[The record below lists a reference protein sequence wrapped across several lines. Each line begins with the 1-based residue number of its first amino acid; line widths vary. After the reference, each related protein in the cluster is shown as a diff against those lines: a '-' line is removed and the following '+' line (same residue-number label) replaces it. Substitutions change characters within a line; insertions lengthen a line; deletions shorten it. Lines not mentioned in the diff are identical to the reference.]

1 MINNHKQELRKRPTY
16 DEMLKQAITSKM
28 KTTVILK
35 KYKKYMLLNNF
46 DFDKMD
52 LMNYKNK
59 ERYMNAQVMMADA
72 SPEARELRDKATQ
85 TLNKENKATQTDLP
99 NDKATQTYNFDDMTK
114 ILGGSSK
121 SFKSKLITKAEAE
134 AIAFTY
140 DPDLYD
146 DDDDDDDDK
155 NDDDIDKY
163 RKKLFIL
170 MRIIE
175 FMMRSGFSIGQIVA
189 HLTYHTTLTTIQGS
203 ELLVN
208 LTMNS
213 LVTSYD
219 IATAIMNWLNTNV
232 SEEVELNTSPP
243 ISVNSSPPVEL
254 SSIADDEQSSSSPIT
269 VNSSST
275 HTVNSSSSEE
285 NSNYEIAPPTEI
297 PIPTDAESENEDKDK
312 DKNKEKQ

>member
-1 MINNHKQELRKRPTY
+1 
-16 DEMLKQAITSKM
+16 
-28 KTTVILK
+28 
-35 KYKKYMLLNNF
+35 MLLNNF

-59 ERYMNAQVMMADA
+59 ERYMNAEVMMA
-72 SPEARELRDKATQ
+72 DKATQ

-99 NDKATQTYNFDDMTK
+99 NDKETQTYNFDDMTK
-114 ILGGSSK
+114 LLGGSSK

-134 AIAFTY
+134 AEAFTY

-155 NDDDIDKY
+155 KDDDIDKY
-163 RKKLFIL
+163 RKKLFML

-232 SEEVELNTSPP
+232 SEEVDLNTEPP
-243 ISVNSSPPVEL
+243 VSVHSSP
-254 SSIADDEQSSSSPIT
+254 PIT

-275 HTVNSSSSEE
+275 HTVNSSSSSEE
-285 NSNYEIAPPTEI
+285 NVNYEIAPLTDI
-297 PIPTDAESENEDKDK
+297 PVPTDAESEDEDKDK

>member
-1 MINNHKQELRKRPTY
+1 MINNLKHELRKRPTY
-16 DEMLKQAITSKM
+16 DEMLKQAITSKL

-35 KYKKYMLLNNF
+35 KYKKGMLLNNF

-59 ERYMNAQVMMADA
+59 ERYLNAEVMMA
-72 SPEARELRDKATQ
+72 DKATQ
-85 TLNKENKATQTDLP
+85 TLNKENKATQTNLP
-99 NDKATQTYNFDDMTK
+99 NDKATQTYNFDDETK
-114 ILGGSSK
+114 LLGGSSK
-121 SFKSKLITKAEAE
+121 KFKSKLMNKAEAE
-134 AIAFTY
+134 ALAFTY

-146 DDDDDDDDK
+146 DDDDDDDK
-155 NDDDIDKY
+155 TDDDIDKY
-163 RKKLFIL
+163 KKKLFML

-175 FMMRSGFSIGQIVA
+175 LMMRSGFSIGQIVA
-189 HLTYHTTLTTIQGS
+189 HLTYHTTITTIQIS

-213 LVTSYD
+213 LVSSYD
-219 IATAIMNWLNTNV
+219 IASAIMNWLNTNV

-243 ISVNSSPPVEL
+243 VSDHSSP
-254 SSIADDEQSSSSPIT
+254 PIT

-285 NSNYEIAPPTEI
+285 NPNYEIAPPTDI
-297 PIPTDAESENEDKDK
+297 PVPTGVDGDESESENDETENQNINPTKTK
-312 DKNKEKQ
+312 TT

>member
-1 MINNHKQELRKRPTY
+1 MINNLKHELRKRPTY

-35 KYKKYMLLNNF
+35 KYKKGMLLNNF

-59 ERYMNAQVMMADA
+59 ERYMNAKSLM
-72 SPEARELRDKATQ
+72 LNKATQ

-99 NDKATQTYNFDDMTK
+99 NDKATQTYNFDDETTL
-114 ILGGSSK
+114 LGGSSK

-134 AIAFTY
+134 AEAFTY

-155 NDDDIDKY
+155 KDDDIDKY
-163 RKKLFIL
+163 RKKLFML

-175 FMMRSGFSIGQIVA
+175 IMMRSGFSIGQIVA
-189 HLTYHTTLTTIQGS
+189 HLTYHTTITTIQIS

-213 LVTSYD
+213 LVSSYD
-219 IATAIMNWLNTNV
+219 IASAIMNWLNTNV

-243 ISVNSSPPVEL
+243 ISVHSSP
-254 SSIADDEQSSSSPIT
+254 PIT

-285 NSNYEIAPPTEI
+285 NPNYEIAPPTDI
-297 PIPTDAESENEDKDK
+297 PVPTGVDGDESESENDETENQNTNPTKT
-312 DKNKEKQ
+312 KNYLKKKTLI

>member
-1 MINNHKQELRKRPTY
+1 MIKNRKHELRKRPTY

-35 KYKKYMLLNNF
+35 KYKKDMLLNNF
-46 DFDKMD
+46 DFDEID

-59 ERYMNAQVMMADA
+59 ERYMNAEVMMA
-72 SPEARELRDKATQ
+72 DKATQ
-85 TLNKENKATQTDLP
+85 TLNKENKATQTDFT
-99 NDKATQTYNFDDMTK
+99 NDKATQTDYFDDTGL
-114 ILGGSSK
+114 ISEGFSK
-121 SFKSKLITKAEAE
+121 SFKSNLRNRAEAE
-134 AIAFTY
+134 AQASLFTPIQ
-140 DPDLYD
+140 DDD

-155 NDDDIDKY
+155 KDDDIDKY
-163 RKKLFIL
+163 KKKLFML

-175 FMMRSGFSIGQIVA
+175 LMMRSGFSIGQIVA

-213 LVTSYD
+213 LVSSYD
-219 IATAIMNWLNTNV
+219 IASAIMNWLNTNV

-243 ISVNSSPPVEL
+243 VSVHSSP
-254 SSIADDEQSSSSPIT
+254 PIT

-285 NSNYEIAPPTEI
+285 NPNYKIAPPTDI
-297 PIPTDAESENEDKDK
+297 PVPTGVDGDESEIENDETENQNTNPTKTK
-312 DKNKEKQ
+312 TT

>member
-59 ERYMNAQVMMADA
+59 ERYMNAQVMMAD
-72 SPEARELRDKATQ
+72 KATQ

-140 DPDLYD
+140 DPDLY

-243 ISVNSSPPVEL
+243 ISVNSSPP
-254 SSIADDEQSSSSPIT
+254 IT

-285 NSNYEIAPPTEI
+285 NVNYEIAPPTEI
-297 PIPTDAESENEDKDK
+297 PIPTDAESENYEDKDK

>member
-46 DFDKMD
+46 DFDKLD

-59 ERYMNAQVMMADA
+59 ERYMNAQVMMA
-72 SPEARELRDKATQ
+72 DKATQ

-146 DDDDDDDDK
+146 DDDDDDDK

-189 HLTYHTTLTTIQGS
+189 HLAYHTTLTTIQGS

-243 ISVNSSPPVEL
+243 ISVNSSPP
-254 SSIADDEQSSSSPIT
+254 IT

-275 HTVNSSSSEE
+275 HTVNSSSRSSRASGEASSEE
-285 NSNYEIAPPTEI
+285 NSNYEIAPPTDI
-297 PIPTDAESENEDKDK
+297 PVPTDAESENYEDKDK

>member
-1 MINNHKQELRKRPTY
+1 MINNLKHELRKRPTY
-16 DEMLKQAITSKM
+16 DEMLKQAITSKL

-46 DFDKMD
+46 DFDEMD

-59 ERYMNAQVMMADA
+59 ERYMNAEVMMA
-72 SPEARELRDKATQ
+72 DKATQ
-85 TLNKENKATQTDLP
+85 TLNKENKATQTNLP
-99 NDKATQTYNFDDMTK
+99 NDKATQTYNFDDETK
-114 ILGGSSK
+114 LLGGSSK
-121 SFKSKLITKAEAE
+121 KFKSKLMNKAEAE
-134 AIAFTY
+134 ALAFTY

-155 NDDDIDKY
+155 KDDDIDKY
-163 RKKLFIL
+163 KKKLFML
-170 MRIIE
+170 MRVIE
-175 FMMRSGFSIGQIVA
+175 LMMRSGFSIGQIVA

-213 LVTSYD
+213 LVSSYD
-219 IATAIMNWLNTNV
+219 IASAIMNWLNTNV
-232 SEEVELNTSPP
+232 SEEVELNTEPP
-243 ISVNSSPPVEL
+243 VSVHSSP
-254 SSIADDEQSSSSPIT
+254 PIT

-285 NSNYEIAPPTEI
+285 NPNYEIAPPTDI
-297 PIPTDAESENEDKDK
+297 PVPTDAESENDETENQNTNPSKTK
-312 DKNKEKQ
+312 IT

>member
-1 MINNHKQELRKRPTY
+1 MINNRKQELRKRPTY

-28 KTTVILK
+28 KATVILK

-52 LMNYKNK
+52 LMNYKNT
-59 ERYMNAQVMMADA
+59 ERYMNAQVMMA
-72 SPEARELRDKATQ
+72 DKATQ
-85 TLNKENKATQTDLP
+85 TLNKENKATQTDLS
-99 NDKATQTYNFDDMTK
+99 NDKATQTYNFDDETK

-134 AIAFTY
+134 ASAFTY

-155 NDDDIDKY
+155 KDDDIDKY

-175 FMMRSGFSIGQIVA
+175 FLLRTGFSIGQIVA

-232 SEEVELNTSPP
+232 SEEVELNTEPP
-243 ISVNSSPPVEL
+243 VSVHSSP
-254 SSIADDEQSSSSPIT
+254 PIT

-297 PIPTDAESENEDKDK
+297 PIPTDAESENYEDKDK

>member
-59 ERYMNAQVMMADA
+59 ERYMNAQVMMA
-72 SPEARELRDKATQ
+72 DKATQ

-146 DDDDDDDDK
+146 DDDDDDDK

-189 HLTYHTTLTTIQGS
+189 HLAYHTTLTTIQGS

-243 ISVNSSPPVEL
+243 ISVNSSPP
-254 SSIADDEQSSSSPIT
+254 IT

-285 NSNYEIAPPTEI
+285 NVNYEIAPPTEI
-297 PIPTDAESENEDKDK
+297 PIPTDAESENYEDKDK

>member
-59 ERYMNAQVMMADA
+59 ERYMNAQVMMA
-72 SPEARELRDKATQ
+72 DKATQ

-146 DDDDDDDDK
+146 DDDDDDDK
-155 NDDDIDKY
+155 KDDDIDKY

-175 FMMRSGFSIGQIVA
+175 FMLRSGFSIGQIVA

-243 ISVNSSPPVEL
+243 VSVNSSP
-254 SSIADDEQSSSSPIT
+254 PIT

-275 HTVNSSSSEE
+275 HTVNSSSSSEE
-285 NSNYEIAPPTEI
+285 NVNYEIAPPTEI

>member
-1 MINNHKQELRKRPTY
+1 MIKNRKHELRKRPTY

-35 KYKKYMLLNNF
+35 KYKKDMLLNNF

-59 ERYMNAQVMMADA
+59 ERYMNAEVMMA
-72 SPEARELRDKATQ
+72 DKATQ

-99 NDKATQTYNFDDMTK
+99 NDKETQTYSFDDMTK
-114 ILGGSSK
+114 LLGGSSK

-134 AIAFTY
+134 AEAFTY

-155 NDDDIDKY
+155 KDDDIDKY
-163 RKKLFIL
+163 RKKLFML

-189 HLTYHTTLTTIQGS
+189 HSTYHTTLTTIQGS

-232 SEEVELNTSPP
+232 SEEVDLNTEPP
-243 ISVNSSPPVEL
+243 VSVHSSP
-254 SSIADDEQSSSSPIT
+254 PIT

-275 HTVNSSSSEE
+275 HTVNSSSSSEE
-285 NSNYEIAPPTEI
+285 NVNYEIAPLTDI
-297 PIPTDAESENEDKDK
+297 PVPTDAESEEE
-312 DKNKEKQ
+312 DKNKEKTIK

>member
-1 MINNHKQELRKRPTY
+1 MIKNRKHELRKRPTY

-35 KYKKYMLLNNF
+35 KYKKDMLLNNF

-59 ERYMNAQVMMADA
+59 ERYMNAEVLMA
-72 SPEARELRDKATQ
+72 DKATQ

-114 ILGGSSK
+114 LLGGSSK

-134 AIAFTY
+134 AEAFTY

-155 NDDDIDKY
+155 KDDDIDKY
-163 RKKLFIL
+163 RKKLFML

-232 SEEVELNTSPP
+232 SEEVDLNTEPP
-243 ISVNSSPPVEL
+243 VSVHSSP
-254 SSIADDEQSSSSPIT
+254 PIT

-285 NSNYEIAPPTEI
+285 NVNYEIAPPTDI
-297 PIPTDAESENEDKDK
+297 PVPTDAESEDEDKDK
-312 DKNKEKQ
+312 DKNKEKNIK

>member
-1 MINNHKQELRKRPTY
+1 MINNLKHELRKRPTY
-16 DEMLKQAITSKM
+16 DEMLKQAITSKL

-46 DFDKMD
+46 DFDEMD

-59 ERYMNAQVMMADA
+59 ERYMNAEVMMA
-72 SPEARELRDKATQ
+72 DKATQ

-114 ILGGSSK
+114 LLGGSSK

-134 AIAFTY
+134 AEAFTY

-146 DDDDDDDDK
+146 DDDDDDDK
-155 NDDDIDKY
+155 KDDDIDKY
-163 RKKLFIL
+163 RKKLFMM

-175 FMMRSGFSIGQIVA
+175 IMMRSGFSIGQIVA
-189 HLTYHTTLTTIQGS
+189 HLTYHTTITTIQIS

-213 LVTSYD
+213 LVSSYD
-219 IATAIMNWLNTNV
+219 IASAIMNWLNTNV
-232 SEEVELNTSPP
+232 SEEVELNTEPP
-243 ISVNSSPPVEL
+243 VSVHSSP
-254 SSIADDEQSSSSPIT
+254 PIT

-285 NSNYEIAPPTEI
+285 NPNYEIAPPTDI
-297 PIPTDAESENEDKDK
+297 PVPTGVDGDESEIENDETERQNTNPAKT
-312 DKNKEKQ
+312 KNT

>member
-1 MINNHKQELRKRPTY
+1 
-16 DEMLKQAITSKM
+16 
-28 KTTVILK
+28 
-35 KYKKYMLLNNF
+35 
-46 DFDKMD
+46 
-52 LMNYKNK
+52 
-59 ERYMNAQVMMADA
+59 MNAKVMTA
-72 SPEARELRDKATQ
+72 DKATQ
-85 TLNKENKATQTDLP
+85 TLNKKNKAPRTDLP
-99 NDKATQTYNFDDMTK
+99 NDTATQTYNFDDETN

-134 AIAFTY
+134 ALAFTY

-146 DDDDDDDDK
+146 DDDDDDDK
-155 NDDDIDKY
+155 KDDDIDKY
-163 RKKLFIL
+163 RKKLFML

-175 FMMRSGFSIGQIVA
+175 FMLMTGFSIGQIVA

-243 ISVNSSPPVEL
+243 ISVNSSPP
-254 SSIADDEQSSSSPIT
+254 IT
-269 VNSSST
+269 VHSSST

-285 NSNYEIAPPTEI
+285 NAKYEIAPPTDM
-297 PIPTDAESENEDKDK
+297 PIPTDAESEDEDKDK
-312 DKNKEKQ
+312 EKQKEQQQKPIKINIKINN

>member
-59 ERYMNAQVMMADA
+59 ERYMNAQVMMA
-72 SPEARELRDKATQ
+72 DKATQ

-146 DDDDDDDDK
+146 DDDDDDDK

-189 HLTYHTTLTTIQGS
+189 HLAYHTTLTTIQGS

-243 ISVNSSPPVEL
+243 ISVNSSPP
-254 SSIADDEQSSSSPIT
+254 IT

-275 HTVNSSSSEE
+275 HTVNSSSRSSRASGEASSEE
-285 NSNYEIAPPTEI
+285 NSNYEIAPPTDI
-297 PIPTDAESENEDKDK
+297 PVPTDAESENYEDKDK

>member
-59 ERYMNAQVMMADA
+59 ERYMNAQVMMAD
-72 SPEARELRDKATQ
+72 KATQ

-140 DPDLYD
+140 DPDLY

-243 ISVNSSPPVEL
+243 ISVNSSPP
-254 SSIADDEQSSSSPIT
+254 IT

-285 NSNYEIAPPTEI
+285 NSNYEIAPPAKI
-297 PIPTDAESENEDKDK
+297 PIPTDAESENEDK
-312 DKNKEKQ
+312 NKEKQ

>member
-1 MINNHKQELRKRPTY
+1 MINNLKHELRKRPTY
-16 DEMLKQAITSKM
+16 DEMLKQAITSKL

-35 KYKKYMLLNNF
+35 KYKKDMLLNNF
-46 DFDKMD
+46 DFDEID

-59 ERYMNAQVMMADA
+59 ERYMNAEVMMA
-72 SPEARELRDKATQ
+72 DKATQ
-85 TLNKENKATQTDLP
+85 TLNKENKATQTDLT
-99 NDKATQTYNFDDMTK
+99 NDKATQTYNFDDETK
-114 ILGGSSK
+114 LLGGSSK
-121 SFKSKLITKAEAE
+121 KFKSKLMNKAEAE
-134 AIAFTY
+134 ALAFTY

-155 NDDDIDKY
+155 KDDDIDKY
-163 RKKLFIL
+163 KKKLFML

-175 FMMRSGFSIGQIVA
+175 LMMRSGFSIGQIVA

-213 LVTSYD
+213 LVSSYD
-219 IATAIMNWLNTNV
+219 IASAIMNWLNTNV
-232 SEEVELNTSPP
+232 SEEVELNTEPP
-243 ISVNSSPPVEL
+243 VSVHSSP
-254 SSIADDEQSSSSPIT
+254 PIT

-285 NSNYEIAPPTEI
+285 NPNYEIAPLTDI
-297 PIPTDAESENEDKDK
+297 PVPTDAESEDEDKDK
-312 DKNKEKQ
+312 DKNKENLK

>member
-59 ERYMNAQVMMADA
+59 ERYMNAQVMMAN
-72 SPEARELRDKATQ
+72 KATQ

-146 DDDDDDDDK
+146 DDDDDDDK
-155 NDDDIDKY
+155 KDDGIDKY

-219 IATAIMNWLNTNV
+219 IATAIMNWLNTHV

-243 ISVNSSPPVEL
+243 ISVNSSPP
-254 SSIADDEQSSSSPIT
+254 IT

-285 NSNYEIAPPTEI
+285 NVNYEIAPPTEI
-297 PIPTDAESENEDKDK
+297 PIPTDAESENYEDKDK

>member
-1 MINNHKQELRKRPTY
+1 MINNLKHELRKRPTY
-16 DEMLKQAITSKM
+16 DEMLKQAITSKL

-35 KYKKYMLLNNF
+35 KYKKDMLLNNF
-46 DFDKMD
+46 DFDEID

-59 ERYMNAQVMMADA
+59 ERYMNAEVMMA
-72 SPEARELRDKATQ
+72 DKATQ

-99 NDKATQTYNFDDMTK
+99 NDKATQTYNFDDETK
-114 ILGGSSK
+114 LLGGSSK

-134 AIAFTY
+134 AEAFTY

-146 DDDDDDDDK
+146 DDDDDDDK
-155 NDDDIDKY
+155 KDDDIDKY
-163 RKKLFIL
+163 KKKLFML

-175 FMMRSGFSIGQIVA
+175 LMMRSGFSIGQIVA

-213 LVTSYD
+213 LVSSYD
-219 IATAIMNWLNTNV
+219 IASAIMNWLNTNV
-232 SEEVELNTSPP
+232 SEEVELNTEPP
-243 ISVNSSPPVEL
+243 VSVHSSP
-254 SSIADDEQSSSSPIT
+254 PIT

-285 NSNYEIAPPTEI
+285 NPNYEIAPPTDI
-297 PIPTDAESENEDKDK
+297 PVPSGVDGDESESENDETENQNTNPTKTK
-312 DKNKEKQ
+312 TT

>member
-59 ERYMNAQVMMADA
+59 ERYMNAQVMMAD
-72 SPEARELRDKATQ
+72 KATQ

-140 DPDLYD
+140 DPDLY

-243 ISVNSSPPVEL
+243 ISVNSSPP
-254 SSIADDEQSSSSPIT
+254 IT

-275 HTVNSSSSEE
+275 HTVNSSSRSSRASGEASSEE

>member
-59 ERYMNAQVMMADA
+59 ERYMNAQVMMA
-72 SPEARELRDKATQ
+72 DKATQ

-146 DDDDDDDDK
+146 DDDDDDDK
-155 NDDDIDKY
+155 KDDDIDKY
-163 RKKLFIL
+163 RQKLFIL

-175 FMMRSGFSIGQIVA
+175 FMLRTGFSIGQIVA

-243 ISVNSSPPVEL
+243 VSVNSSPPVEL

-275 HTVNSSSSEE
+275 HTVNSSSRSSRASGEASSEE

-297 PIPTDAESENEDKDK
+297 PIPTDAESENEDK
-312 DKNKEKQ
+312 NKEKQ

>member
-1 MINNHKQELRKRPTY
+1 MTNKI
-16 DEMLKQAITSKM
+16 

-35 KYKKYMLLNNF
+35 KYKKDMVLNNF

-59 ERYMNAQVMMADA
+59 ERYMNAQVMMAD
-72 SPEARELRDKATQ
+72 KATQ

-99 NDKATQTYNFDDMTK
+99 YDKATQTYNFDDKTN

-134 AIAFTY
+134 AEAFTY

-155 NDDDIDKY
+155 KDDDIDKY
-163 RKKLFIL
+163 RKKLFML

-189 HLTYHTTLTTIQGS
+189 HLTYHTTLTTIQIS

-219 IATAIMNWLNTNV
+219 IATVIMNWLNTNV

-243 ISVNSSPPVEL
+243 VSVNSSP
-254 SSIADDEQSSSSPIT
+254 PIT

-285 NSNYEIAPPTEI
+285 NLLIM
-297 PIPTDAESENEDKDK
+297 K
-312 DKNKEKQ
+312 

>member
-1 MINNHKQELRKRPTY
+1 MIKNRKHELRKRPTY

-35 KYKKYMLLNNF
+35 KYKKDMLLNNF

-59 ERYMNAQVMMADA
+59 ERYMNAAVMMA
-72 SPEARELRDKATQ
+72 DKATQ

-99 NDKATQTYNFDDMTK
+99 NDKETQTYNFDNMTK
-114 ILGGSSK
+114 LLGGSSK

-134 AIAFTY
+134 AEAFTY

-163 RKKLFIL
+163 RKKLFML

-232 SEEVELNTSPP
+232 SEEVDLNTEPP
-243 ISVNSSPPVEL
+243 VSAHSSP
-254 SSIADDEQSSSSPIT
+254 PIT

-285 NSNYEIAPPTEI
+285 NVNYEIAPPTDI
-297 PIPTDAESENEDKDK
+297 PVPTDVESEDEDKDK
-312 DKNKEKQ
+312 DKNKEKYKIIIK

>member
-1 MINNHKQELRKRPTY
+1 
-16 DEMLKQAITSKM
+16 MLKQAVTSKM
-28 KTTVILK
+28 KTTLILK
-35 KYKKYMLLNNF
+35 KYKKDMLLNNF

-59 ERYMNAQVMMADA
+59 ERYMNAEVMMADA

-85 TLNKENKATQTDLP
+85 TLNKENKATQTNLP
-99 NDKATQTYNFDDMTK
+99 NDKATQTYNFDHETK
-114 ILGGSSK
+114 LLGGSSK
-121 SFKSKLITKAEAE
+121 KFKSKLMNKAEAE
-134 AIAFTY
+134 ALAFTY

-146 DDDDDDDDK
+146 DDDDDDDDDDK
-155 NDDDIDKY
+155 KDDDIDKY
-163 RKKLFIL
+163 KKKLFML

-175 FMMRSGFSIGQIVA
+175 LMMRSGFSIGQIVA

-213 LVTSYD
+213 LVSSYD
-219 IATAIMNWLNTNV
+219 IASAIMNWLNTNV
-232 SEEVELNTSPP
+232 SEEVELNTEPP
-243 ISVNSSPPVEL
+243 VSVHSSP
-254 SSIADDEQSSSSPIT
+254 PIT

-285 NSNYEIAPPTEI
+285 NPNYEIAPPTDI
-297 PIPTDAESENEDKDK
+297 PVPTGVDGDESEIENDE
-312 DKNKEKQ
+312 DKNKEK

>member
-1 MINNHKQELRKRPTY
+1 MINNLKHELRKRPTY
-16 DEMLKQAITSKM
+16 DEMLKQAMKSKI

-35 KYKKYMLLNNF
+35 KYKKDMLLNNF

-59 ERYMNAQVMMADA
+59 ERYMNAKSLM
-72 SPEARELRDKATQ
+72 LNKATQ
-85 TLNKENKATQTDLP
+85 TLNKENKATQTDFT
-99 NDKATQTYNFDDMTK
+99 NDKATQTYNFDDETK
-114 ILGGSSK
+114 LLGGSSK

-134 AIAFTY
+134 AEAFTY

-146 DDDDDDDDK
+146 DDDDDDK
-155 NDDDIDKY
+155 KDDDIDKY
-163 RKKLFIL
+163 KKKLFML

-175 FMMRSGFSIGQIVA
+175 LMMRSGFSIGQIVA

-213 LVTSYD
+213 LVSSYD
-219 IATAIMNWLNTNV
+219 IASAIMNWLNTNV
-232 SEEVELNTSPP
+232 SEEVELNTEPP
-243 ISVNSSPPVEL
+243 VSVHSSPPVEL
-254 SSIADDEQSSSSPIT
+254 SSIADDEQSSSLPIT

-285 NSNYEIAPPTEI
+285 DPNYEIAPPTDI
-297 PIPTDAESENEDKDK
+297 PVPTGVDGDESEIENDE
-312 DKNKEKQ
+312 DKNKEHLK